1 MLEKMMAKSDINNIS
16 KISEIESNASIQ
28 FLDQI
33 GDEKVPSKPNFET
46 ESKQPSENA
55 EKVIDISEIEILD
68 FSYVDPQP
76 VVQQKNLQPLPIK
89 SSVLSAV
96 SQVQNYK
103 TQKQSLIVDLEEV
116 NDVEIN
122 QLTELINSQQ
132 GGNQI

>member
-1 MLEKMMAKSDINNIS
+1 MAKSDINNIS

-28 FLDQI
+28 FLDQK
-33 GDEKVPSKPNFET
+33 GVEQVPSKPNFEAD
-46 ESKQPSENA
+46 SIKASENG

-68 FSYVDPQP
+68 FSYVDPSP
-76 VVQQKNLQPLPIK
+76 VVQQKTPQPLPIK

-103 TQKQSLIVDLEEV
+103 THKQSLIVDLEEV

-132 GGNQI
+132 EGNQI